1 MRNLDRDRRVVHIA
15 RFGELEPVKDE
26 QGRYTGKH
34 APKRSEPVAFMPTI
48 SAARGEASTDY
59 FGNYVDYDRTLTIDD
74 PAFDVAEAD
83 VIWIDRPTS
92 EPHDYVVKRVACT
105 SAYTVIAV
113 KRVEVSK

>member
-1 MRNLDRDRRVVHIA
+1 M
-15 RFGELEPVKDE
+15 DE

-34 APKRSEPVAFMPTI
+34 APKRSEPVEFLPTV

-59 FGNYVDYDRTLTIDD
+59 FGNYVDYDRSLTIDD
-74 PAFDVAEAD
+74 PDFEVDEAD

-92 EPHDYVVKRVACT
+92 EPHDYVVKRVART
-105 SAYTVIAV
+105 GAFTVIAV